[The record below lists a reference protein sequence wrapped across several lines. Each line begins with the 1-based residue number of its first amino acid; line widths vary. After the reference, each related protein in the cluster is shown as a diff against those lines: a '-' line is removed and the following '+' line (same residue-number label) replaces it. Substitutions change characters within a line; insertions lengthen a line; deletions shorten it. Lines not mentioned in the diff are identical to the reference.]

1 MKRSDLDM
9 TYIFHGIGDRGGAP
23 KEKSVKFVEE
33 EISKNNSSDI
43 EVLASSA
50 DRIYHDI
57 DENFTPE
64 QKAKLPVW
72 NNELVMKDHAVG
84 GYTSRAVENAGTED
98 VRNWLTLQKEQV

>member
-1 MKRSDLDM
+1 MRDWDFVRKKLKENEKYDLDM

-23 KEKSVKFVEE
+23 KEESVKFVEK

-57 DENFTPE
+57 DEKFHTGAKGEAPCLE
-64 QKAKLPVW
+64 Q
-72 NNELVMKDHAVG
+72 
-84 GYTSRAVENAGTED
+84 
-98 VRNWLTLQKEQV
+98 